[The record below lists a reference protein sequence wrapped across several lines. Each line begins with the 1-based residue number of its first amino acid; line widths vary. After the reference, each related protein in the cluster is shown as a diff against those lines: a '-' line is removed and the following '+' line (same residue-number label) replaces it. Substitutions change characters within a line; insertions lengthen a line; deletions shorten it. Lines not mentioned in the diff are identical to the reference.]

1 MLHIKRLVFAYFS
14 AVDCSFDKE
23 IFTAQVIH
31 FHLLSS
37 NNRLFNIFSK
47 MGGNKVPKSSCLKF
61 RNK

>member
-31 FHLLSS
+31 FTVFPQVSAYLT
-37 NNRLFNIFSK
+37 FFSK
-47 MGGNKVPKSSCLKF
+47 MGGNKLPKSSC
-61 RNK
+61 

>member
-31 FHLLSS
+31 FTGFPQISAYLT
-37 NNRLFNIFSK
+37 FFSFSVTSE
-47 MGGNKVPKSSCLKF
+47 N
-61 RNK
+61 

>member
-31 FHLLSS
+31 FTVFPQISAYLT
-37 NNRLFNIFSK
+37 FFSK
-47 MGGNKVPKSSCLKF
+47 VGGNKLPKSSC
-61 RNK
+61 